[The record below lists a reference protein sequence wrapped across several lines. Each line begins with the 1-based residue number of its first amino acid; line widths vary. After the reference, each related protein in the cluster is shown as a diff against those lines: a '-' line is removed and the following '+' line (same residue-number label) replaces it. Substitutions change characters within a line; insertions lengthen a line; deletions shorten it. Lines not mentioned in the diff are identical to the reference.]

1 MRRLIAICLGLTI
14 AGLCFG
20 DQTPKASRVDA
31 IWNHAVDRINGQ
43 TDIWFDDGDFPRVI
57 NLCRIMY
64 ALYPSDFEIATNLG
78 WMLENIEKYDEAL
91 AVYVKFRTENP
102 KDPDAAWPEAN
113 FYYMRRAFQKIPAI
127 LEPSIKMAVKPH
139 ANNYRTLAH
148 AYERMN
154 QLQDSKRVWQAML
167 LVYPKDLPAKNN
179 LERVEKKLRGGG
191 A

>member
-1 MRRLIAICLGLTI
+1 
-14 AGLCFG
+14 
-20 DQTPKASRVDA
+20 
-31 IWNHAVDRINGQ
+31 
-43 TDIWFDDGDFPRVI
+43 
-57 NLCRIMY
+57 
-64 ALYPSDFEIATNLG
+64 
-78 WMLENIEKYDEAL
+78 
-91 AVYVKFRTENP
+91 
-102 KDPDAAWPEAN
+102 
-113 FYYMRRAFQKIPAI
+113 
-127 LEPSIKMAVKPH
+127 MAVKPH